1 MKRLLIAT
9 TALTLL
15 VAPLSEAFAQ
25 NGNQGWNNDRH
36 DNGRPNAM
44 QMQHRD
50 NDRHDNDRR
59 NNYRNDNA
67 RNDNGHHRGWY
78 KGGHIDRSDW
88 NRGYRVNDYRRY
100 HLQRPPRGYEWR
112 RVDNNYVLAAAATG
126 LIMGLVLANQ

>member
-25 NGNQGWNNDRH
+25 GWNNNDRH

-44 QMQHRD
+44 AMQHRD
-50 NDRHDNDRR
+50 NDRHDN
-59 NNYRNDNA
+59 A
-67 RNDNGHHRGWY
+67 RNDNGRHHNWY
-78 KGGHIDRSDW
+78 KGGRIDRSDW
-88 NRGYRVNDYRRY
+88 NRGQRVSDYRRY

>member
-25 NGNQGWNNDRH
+25 GWNQGGNNDRH

-44 QMQHRD
+44 QMQQRD
-50 NDRHDNDRR
+50 NDRHDNDRH
-59 NNYRNDNA
+59 DNG
-67 RNDNGHHRGWY
+67 RYDNGRYDNGHHRGWY
-78 KGGHIDRSDW
+78 KGGRIDRSDW
-88 NRGYRVNDYRRY
+88 NRGQRVSDYRRY